1 LQICL
6 GSGGGCYAL
15 VAVVVAFL
23 VGALVRC
30 SEVLFPSGLLFDLVK
45 FCTYIAVVIDDQR
58 DFSKVSLL
66 PLVAGKVPD

>member
-1 LQICL
+1 LQVCL
-6 GSGGGCYAL
+6 GFGGGCYAL

-45 FCTYIAVVIDDQR
+45 FCTYIAVVVDD
-58 DFSKVSLL
+58 
-66 PLVAGKVPD
+66 